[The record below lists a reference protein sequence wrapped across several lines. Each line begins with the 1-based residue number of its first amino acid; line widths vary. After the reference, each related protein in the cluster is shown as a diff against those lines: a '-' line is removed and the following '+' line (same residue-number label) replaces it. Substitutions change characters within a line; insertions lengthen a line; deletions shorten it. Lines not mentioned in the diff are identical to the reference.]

1 MVSSWSR
8 ISRAAYAAVALAV
21 VGLGAQPALAQLPAD
36 PLIAQKLPARGTAHW
51 VWLNDF
57 AFPHLTDG
65 RAYLIDADQGRMLG
79 VLSTGFSFVS
89 VLVPR
94 TGSVI
99 YSPETYFSRGTRGT
113 RTDVVTLYDAGTL
126 VPVGEIVIPPKRAS
140 ALPMHALQALTDDDR
155 FLLIYNFTPAQSTT
169 VVDTRARKLVGEL
182 DTAGCSLV
190 YPTGP
195 RTFFS
200 ICGDG
205 GLLSVTLND
214 AGKISHQAHGAP
226 LFDMQKDPLT
236 EKAVRRGDTW
246 YFVSYDGDVYPIRT
260 SGAQQ
265 VLDTRWSL
273 TTPEERADAW
283 RPGGLQQLAIH
294 GASGRLFAIMHQGP
308 RETHKDPGK
317 EVWVFD
323 VKTHARVQRFSMKND
338 VSSIEVS
345 QDDHPLLYSAFMGS
359 SAFDIYDATN
369 GEYLRSVDDVGATPG
384 LIVAP

>member
-1 MVSSWSR
+1 MG
-8 ISRAAYAAVALAV
+8 I
-21 VGLGAQPALAQLPAD
+21 GAQPALAQLPAD
-36 PLIAQKLPARGTAHW
+36 PLATQKLPVRGAAHW

-79 VLSTGFSFVS
+79 VISTGFSFIS

-113 RTDVVTLYDAGTL
+113 RTDVVTLYDSGTL
-126 VPVGEIVIPPKRAS
+126 APLGEIVIPAKRAS

-169 VVDTRARKLVGEL
+169 VIDTRARKLVGEL
-182 DTAGCSLV
+182 DTAGCALV

-195 RTFFS
+195 RAFFS

-205 GLLSVTLND
+205 GLLSVTLSD
-214 AGKISHQAHGAP
+214 AGKISHQTHGAP
-226 LFDMQKDPLT
+226 LFDVQKDPLT
-236 EKAVRRGDTW
+236 EKAVRLGDKW
-246 YFVSYDGDVYPIRT
+246 YFVSYDGDAYPIRT
-260 SGAQQ
+260 TGAQQ

-273 TTPEERADAW
+273 TTPEERADGW

-294 GASGRLFAIMHQGP
+294 RASGRLFAIMHQGP

-323 VKTHARVQRFSMKND
+323 VKTHARVQRFSMKNE

-345 QDDHPLLYSAFMGS
+345 QDDRPLLYGAFLGRSAL
-359 SAFDIYDATN
+359 DIYDAAD
-369 GEYLRSVDDVGATPG
+369 GEYLRSVEDVGATPG